1 MSYRNF
7 KRSLREEI
15 VKKSQKQIKK
25 IEGFKKYIYRLC
37 TDQFSQEK
45 LLDINE
51 IYQLGL
57 EEVNS
62 KTVREALEK
71 LIKSIENDLKES
83 GMMLKSI
90 DSDFNTRVGNL
101 PMFISSLL
109 STSDSEAIHYIHQ
122 IFMKQIMADKKDSFD
137 IVSYEGSDFSKLN
150 DYEAK
155 LKELI
160 NAGKID
166 EFNQVAREYFDYF
179 LAIPEIKKVLESSNI
194 SIVDIK
200 AWFKGMLE
208 IEDLEPIE
216 LPSFLVSDA
225 KSIIKKLRERLE
237 GSLTDAKA
245 AYKELGKVNVSNKW
259 ELLHFSIRYKNICGM
274 EVNNLDNYDF
284 LAGVI
289 EEFMEIASAEIE
301 KLKDLESA
309 ITNKGISKPV
319 QSLPRLIFE
328 CFQLTES
335 PVIFGFLV
343 VSGIKYAGM
352 VKRPIDDKV
361 EGILH
366 PLEVSMASFIQ
377 KDFSVK
383 DNDKAEFLRL
393 FKLYLYKYMDNCECV
408 YGDYPLKYKIPFV
421 LQQVDDYL
429 DQLDIYR
436 AIIKEEERL
445 ASEKAVKPQ
454 LEVSMPTQEESK
466 IDVYLRNYQET
477 GIGTLEEF
485 EKLLVSEGLDEE
497 ASNEYLT
504 QMMNAMDE
512 YEKNK
517 LRNKR
522 VQVLINN
529 SLEDNI
535 TLYDMGLSSS
545 YVDAKL
551 LMNELN
557 MILDL
562 LENAREEEK
571 DDLISTVWEYFAV
584 LRDLVAPTYLKTKN
598 GVNRNLI
605 YFKDD
610 SQVPYLFKAVS
621 NLEDSL
627 YAKDAMDKIMT
638 ENIYAVPSIEGDYP
652 VNIKAMGKG
661 FKIFYTVIG
670 NNIIII
676 NGSLKE
682 ISYEEVL
689 SIVNSREFLEFMK
702 GINLRIKNGFVPNEE
717 TFTNMIMEELNKP
730 RGKK

>member
-15 VKKSQKQIKK
+15 VEKSQKQIKK
-25 IEGFKKYIYRLC
+25 IDGFKKYIYRLWAE
-37 TDQFSQEK
+37 QFSQEK

-51 IYQLGL
+51 VYRLGL

-71 LIKSIENDLKES
+71 VIKSIENDLKES
-83 GMMLKSI
+83 SMMLKSI

-109 STSDSEAIHYIHQ
+109 STNDSETIHYIHQ
-122 IFMKQIMADKKDSFD
+122 IFMKQIMVDKEDSFD
-137 IVSYEGSDFSKLN
+137 IVTYEGSDFFKLG

-160 NAGKID
+160 NAGKIE
-166 EFNQVAREYFDYF
+166 EFNQVAVEYFDYS
-179 LAIPEIKKVLESSNI
+179 LAIPEIKNVLESSNI

-225 KSIIKKLRERLE
+225 KSIIRKLRERLE
-237 GSLTDAKA
+237 RVLIDAKE
-245 AYKELGKVNVSNKW
+245 AYKELGKVNVGNKW

-274 EVNNLDNYDF
+274 EVNNLDNYDY

-289 EEFMEIASAEIE
+289 EKFVKIADAEIE

-328 CFQLTES
+328 CFQLTEI
-335 PVIFGFLV
+335 PVLFGFLV

-366 PLEVSMASFIQ
+366 SLEVSMASYIQ

-408 YGDYPLKYKIPFV
+408 YGDYPLKYKIPFI

-436 AIIKEEERL
+436 AIIKKEERL
-445 ASEKAVKPQ
+445 ALEKAIKPQ
-454 LEVSMPTQEESK
+454 LEVSIPIQQESEV
-466 IDVYLRNYQET
+466 DVYLRNYQET
-477 GIGTLEEF
+477 GIGTLEEL

-497 ASNEYLT
+497 ASNKYLT

-512 YEKNK
+512 YEKDK

-535 TLYDMGLSSS
+535 TLYDIGLNSS

-557 MILDL
+557 TILDL

-571 DDLISTVWEYFAV
+571 DDLVSTLWEYFAV

-605 YFKDD
+605 YFKDE
-610 SQVPYLFKAVS
+610 SQVPYLFKAIS

-627 YAKDAMDKIMT
+627 CARDAMDMIMT
-638 ENIYAVPSIEGDYP
+638 DNIYAASTIEGDYP
-652 VNIKAMGKG
+652 VKIKAMGKG
-661 FKIFYTVIG
+661 FKIFYTMVG
-670 NNIIII
+670 NNVIII
-676 NGSLKE
+676 NGGLKE
-682 ISYEEVL
+682 TSFEEIL
-689 SIVNSREFLEFMK
+689 SIVNSREFLEFIK
-702 GINLRIKNGFVPNEE
+702 GLNLRIKNGFIPQEDV
-717 TFTNMIMEELNKP
+717 FTNMIMEELNKP